1 MGFTT
6 DNVPARRI
14 AQVAGVGGI
23 AVGVVALIALYST
36 KPINPLIAVAS
47 FVPILL
53 AVTLAASLICLVFRR
68 WILLAISVVLIAVGA
83 SVISPLYVA
92 NSSEIDG
99 PTLRV
104 MQANLLFGQADPAS
118 LTATVR
124 EKAVD
129 VLTVQE
135 LTTSLEGSLRDQG
148 LEQLLPHHYLVPDEA
163 GGGGAGI
170 YSRYP
175 LTETRELNGFG
186 PTNLVAEVGFSTP
199 FTLLAV
205 HPGPAYVTPP
215 DVWTAELSTLRN
227 ALDAAAAEE
236 TVIVSG
242 DFNTTFTHKQFR
254 DLLDVG
260 YSDAADQLGVGIV
273 RTYPADKKFPAIV
286 GIDHVLLRGGQAKS
300 LDRIEIEGSDHF
312 GLIVDVAIPN

>member
-23 AVGVVALIALYST
+23 AVGVVSLIALYST

-175 LTETRELNGFG
+175 LTDTRELNGFG
-186 PTNLVAEVGFSTP
+186 PTNLVAEVGFSTS

-300 LDRIEIEGSDHF
+300 LERIEIEGSDHF

>member
-1 MGFTT
+1 MGLTT

-23 AVGVVALIALYST
+23 AVGVVALIAFYST

-47 FVPILL
+47 FVPMLL
-53 AVTLAASLICLVFRR
+53 AVTLVASLICLIFRR
-68 WILLAISVVLIAVGA
+68 WILLAISMLLIAVGA
-83 SVISPLYVA
+83 SVISPMYVA

-99 PTLRV
+99 PSLRV
-104 MQANLLFGQADPAS
+104 MQANLLFGQADPVS

-175 LTETRELNGFG
+175 
-186 PTNLVAEVGFSTP
+186 
-199 FTLLAV
+199 
-205 HPGPAYVTPP
+205 
-215 DVWTAELSTLRN
+215 
-227 ALDAAAAEE
+227 
-236 TVIVSG
+236 
-242 DFNTTFTHKQFR
+242 
-254 DLLDVG
+254 
-260 YSDAADQLGVGIV
+260 
-273 RTYPADKKFPAIV
+273 
-286 GIDHVLLRGGQAKS
+286 
-300 LDRIEIEGSDHF
+300 
-312 GLIVDVAIPN
+312 